1 MSTPTVQNLEEAAT
15 IASEFIA
22 TLENIPSEV
31 QFLLQELRTK
41 ETQSQELQ
49 QEIAKD
55 SHKFIRHALRA
66 DSEALGK
73 DKPSPPPP
81 TEKIKQAQK
90 TLATLADEKI
100 ALAERIVEILSRKRS
115 RLDYDLGRVLV
126 LQGEPD
132 PAAIVAGAAP
142 PILSVGS
149 GGAPGGSGYVLGGR
163 NPAAHINESL
173 RNAFAGGTALP
184 VASSGSKART
194 RVSVSYAAFAACHD
208 LYAVERKLNAMQG
221 SIKLPSPAP
230 SLYVPATGRGR
241 RKKRG
246 VSSEVDDFDFDFGEE
261 TQAAEDV
268 EGDEGEGEGEE
279 GDDGEDKELYCFCQK
294 LSYGEMIACD
304 NPDCPYQWF
313 HLPCV
318 NLKQPLPERWFC
330 AECTKRGMGA
340 PATSGPG
347 RKGRKK

>member
-1 MSTPTVQNLEEAAT
+1 MSTPSVQNLEEAAT

-31 QFLLQELRTK
+31 QYLLQELRSK

-55 SHKFIRHALRA
+55 SHKFIRHALRSEFETA
-66 DSEALGK
+66 CKDSLS
-73 DKPSPPPP
+73 PPPPP
-81 TEKIKQAQK
+81 TEKILQAQK
-90 TLATLADEKI
+90 MLSIIADEKI
-100 ALAERIVEILSRKRS
+100 ALAERIVELLSRKRS

-132 PAAIVAGAAP
+132 PAAVVAGAVPLMSA
-142 PILSVGS
+142 GT
-149 GGAPGGSGYVLGGR
+149 GGTPAGSGYVLGGR

-173 RNAFAGGTALP
+173 RNAFSGAAVPPPTTASTTTAGTRTSGTEENAH
-184 VASSGSKART
+184 KK
-194 RVSVSYAAFAACHD
+194 
-208 LYAVERKLNAMQG
+208 RKLTATQG

-230 SLYVPATGRGR
+230 SSYVPASGRGR

-246 VSSEVDDFDFDFGEE
+246 VSSEVDDMDFDFGEE
-261 TQAAEDV
+261 IQAVEEG
-268 EGDEGEGEGEE
+268 EGDEGEGDE
-279 GDDGEDKELYCFCQK
+279 GDDGDDKELYCFCQK

-330 AECTKRGMGA
+330 ADCTKHGMGA
-340 PATSGPG
+340 PATTGAA

>member
-1 MSTPTVQNLEEAAT
+1 MNRYSADYSL
-15 IASEFIA
+15 
-22 TLENIPSEV
+22 
-31 QFLLQELRTK
+31 
-41 ETQSQELQ
+41 ELQ

-55 SHKFIRHALRA
+55 SHKFIRHTLRT
-66 DSEALGK
+66 DSETSGK

-81 TEKIKQAQK
+81 TEKVKQAQM
-90 TLATLADEKI
+90 TLTTLADEKI

-115 RLDYDLGRVLV
+115 RLDYDLGRVLM

-132 PAAIVAGAAP
+132 AAAIVAGAAP
-142 PILSVGS
+142 PLISAGIS
-149 GGAPGGSGYVLGGR
+149 AAPGGSGYVLGGR

-173 RNAFAGGTALP
+173 RNAFAGGTSLP
-184 VASSGSKART
+184 LASNGSVASIGGRT
-194 RVSVSYAAFAACHD
+194 SSTEESAYKK
-208 LYAVERKLNAMQG
+208 RKLTTTQG
-221 SIKLPSPAP
+221 SIKIPSPAP
-230 SLYVPATGRGR
+230 SLYVPTTGRGR

-261 TQAAEDV
+261 TQAAE
-268 EGDEGEGEGEE
+268 EGEGEGEE
-279 GDDGEDKELYCFCQK
+279 GEGEDGEDGEDKELYCFCQK

-304 NPDCPYQWF
+304 NPDCLYQWF

-340 PATSGPG
+340 PAGTGPG

>member
-1 MSTPTVQNLEEAAT
+1 MSTPSVQNLEEAAA

-31 QFLLQELRTK
+31 HFLLQELRSK
-41 ETQSQELQ
+41 ETQLQELL

-55 SHKFIRHALRA
+55 SHRFVRHTLRTDPDA
-66 DSEALGK
+66 TG
-73 DKPSPPPP
+73 KPSPPPP
-81 TEKIKQAQK
+81 TERIRQSQR
-90 TLATLADEKI
+90 TLSTISDEKI
-100 ALAERIVEILSRKRS
+100 ALAERIVELLSRKRS

-132 PAAIVAGAAP
+132 PAAVVAGAAP
-142 PILSVGS
+142 LVLAGG
-149 GGAPGGSGYVLGGR
+149 GGASAGSGYVLGGR

-173 RNAFAGGTALP
+173 RNAFSGATLP
-184 VASSGSKART
+184 VSNTGSVATTGSRTSGTEENAHKK
-194 RVSVSYAAFAACHD
+194 
-208 LYAVERKLNAMQG
+208 RKLTATQG

-230 SLYVPATGRGR
+230 SLYAPASGRGR

-246 VSSEVDDFDFDFGEE
+246 VSSEVDDMDFDFGEE
-261 TQAAEDV
+261 IQAV
-268 EGDEGEGEGEE
+268 EEGEGEEGEGEE
-279 GDDGEDKELYCFCQK
+279 GDDGDDKELYCFCQK

-318 NLKQPLPERWFC
+318 NLKQPLPESWFC

-340 PATSGPG
+340 PATTSAA

>member
-1 MSTPTVQNLEEAAT
+1 MSTPSVQNLEEAAA

-22 TLENIPSEV
+22 TLENIPSEI

-49 QEIAKD
+49 QEVAKD
-55 SHKFIRHALRA
+55 SHKFIRHALRTDA
-66 DSEALGK
+66 EANGR

-81 TEKIKQAQK
+81 PTEKIAEAKQRLCK
-90 TLATLADEKI
+90 IADEKI
-100 ALAERIVEILSRKRS
+100 ALAERIVELLSRKRS

-132 PAAIVAGAAP
+132 PAAVVAGAAP
-142 PILSVGS
+142 LMSAGG
-149 GGAPGGSGYVLGGR
+149 GGASTGSGYVLGGR

-173 RNAFAGGTALP
+173 RNAFSGAALPSPATGGGTSAGGRT
-184 VASSGSKART
+184 SGTEESAHKK
-194 RVSVSYAAFAACHD
+194 
-208 LYAVERKLNAMQG
+208 RKLTATQG

-230 SLYVPATGRGR
+230 SLYVPASGRGR

-246 VSSEVDDFDFDFGEE
+246 VSSEVDEMDFDFGEE
-261 TQAAEDV
+261 TQAPEDG
-268 EGDEGEGEGEE
+268 EGDEGEGEE
-279 GDDGEDKELYCFCQK
+279 GDDGDDKELYCFCQK

-330 AECTKRGMGA
+330 SECTKRGMGA
-340 PATSGPG
+340 PTTTGTA